1 MTARELAAV
10 QSFPDNF
17 MFVGT
22 KTSAYRQIANAVP
35 PLLGKAIGHML
46 LEASAAAANETKRTE
61 LSTVAA

>member
-17 MFVGT
+17 VFHGT

-35 PLLGKAIGHML
+35 PHLGKAIGLML
-46 LEASAAAANETKRTE
+46 KKAELAQADEAHSEIA
-61 LSTVAA
+61 VA